1 MRTKQQVLASPL
13 KDELIAEGTK
23 VSVAINNMTTN
34 TTGNALN
41 QSKDKKKKPTK

>member
-1 MRTKQQVLASPL
+1 MRTKQQVLTSPL

-23 VSVAINNMTTN
+23 VSVAINSMTIN
-34 TTGNALN
+34 TGNTLN